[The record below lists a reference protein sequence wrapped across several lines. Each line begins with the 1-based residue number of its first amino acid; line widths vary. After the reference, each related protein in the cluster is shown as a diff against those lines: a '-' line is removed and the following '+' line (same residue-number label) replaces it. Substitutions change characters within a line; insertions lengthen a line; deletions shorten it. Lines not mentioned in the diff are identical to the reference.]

1 MIQIKRF
8 LLLLVIAFAVP
19 VQGMAAVSSGICMTF
34 GHHDAPGQAAD
45 HHHGPVAGAQA
56 DDSSGGDADHQG
68 GAHCGPCVACCG
80 ASSIASSSARVVP
93 VLPGLAVQPPYVE
106 GVAGILPD
114 SLDRPPLAL

>member
-19 VQGMAAVSSGICMTF
+19 VQGMAAVSSGICMAF

-45 HHHGPVAGAQA
+45 HHHGDAAGAQA
-56 DDSSGGDADHQG
+56 DSDGGDAEQG

-80 ASSIASSSARVVP
+80 ASSIATSSARVMP
-93 VLPGLAVQPPYVE
+93 VLPGLAVQPLYVE
-106 GVAGILPD
+106 GVFGILPD